1 MESDRKQVDIVKN
14 KAFNSTW
21 NFPDDK
27 VIIRSNRLAFPIDKA
42 DYQNLTKTSSS
53 IPTTVVASCLGVFI
67 AYIFELTAKI
77 YEAVRS
83 QTKLEFES
91 WKIYVLVASL
101 VIAILGF
108 VVVCHLPTERNKL
121 LKKIRK
127 YLDSEERVIEARRE
141 IKGGRGDTNA
151 S

>member
-14 KAFNSTW
+14 KAFNRTW

-27 VIIRSNRLAFPIDKA
+27 IIIRSNRLAFPIDKA

-53 IPTTVVASCLGVFI
+53 IPTTVCASCLGVFI
-67 AYIFELTAKI
+67 VYIFELTAKI

-101 VIAILGF
+101 VIAISGF
-108 VVVCHLPTERNKL
+108 VVVRHLPTERNKL

-141 IKGGRGDTNA
+141 IKGRRGDANA

>member
-1 MESDRKQVDIVKN
+1 MESDRKQIDVKN
-14 KAFNSTW
+14 KTLSRTW
-21 NFPDDK
+21 NVSDDK
-27 VIIRSNRLAFPIDKA
+27 VIIHSNRLAFPIDKA

-67 AYIFELTAKI
+67 AYMFELTAKI

-91 WKIYVLVASL
+91 WKIWVLVVSL
-101 VIAILGF
+101 GIAILGF
-108 VVVCHLPTERNKL
+108 VVVYYLPTERNKL
-121 LKKIRK
+121 LKKIRR

-141 IKGGRGDTNA
+141 IKSGRGDTNA
-151 S
+151 I